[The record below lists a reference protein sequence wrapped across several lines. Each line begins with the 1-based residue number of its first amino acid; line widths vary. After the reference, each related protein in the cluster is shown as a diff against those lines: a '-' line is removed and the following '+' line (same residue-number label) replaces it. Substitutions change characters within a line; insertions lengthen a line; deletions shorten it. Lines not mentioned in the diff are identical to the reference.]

1 MAFRPYMKQTHVY
14 KTYLATD
21 LHLDVY
27 LSTSKKGSSTPKPV
41 LLWFHG
47 GYLVTGS
54 RTAIPRWL
62 LYHALAHGWTLVSPD
77 YRVLPECTGFA
88 TIEDLISAYEWVA
101 GSLNR
106 LYPGCNEDPN
116 NIILGGASA
125 GGWCALVTALHF
137 SSASSQQKNR
147 IPRPKALWLLYPMSD
162 LGSEKW
168 AQSVSLPGATV
179 DPATAQH
186 LLLEEIPR
194 RIAQGKTSV
203 GEDFPSSEEELWT
216 RKRLPLLYAILG
228 KGVFLDYLTGVSGF
242 GERSV
247 SVGLENAVDDER
259 VKKLFPLQWGLFG
272 SAFPATIVVHGTA
285 DTEIS
290 CGESEK
296 LVAKLQEN
304 GIEVQYYGVPG
315 ADHVFDLE
323 LQECQEKGGEH
334 EPSVILARALRA
346 LQGYVEG

>member
-1 MAFRPYMKQTHVY
+1 MAFRPYMKHTHVY
-14 KTYLATD
+14 KTHLTTD

-27 LSTSKKGSSTPKPV
+27 LSTSNEGSNTPKPV

-54 RTAIPRWL
+54 RIAIPRWL
-62 LYHALAHGWTLVSPD
+62 LNHALAHGWTVVSPD
-77 YRVLPECTGFA
+77 YRVLPECTGLA
-88 TIEDLISAYEWVA
+88 TTEDLISAYEWVA

-106 LYPGCNEDPN
+106 LHPDCNEDLS
-116 NIILGGASA
+116 NIIIGGASA

-137 SSASSQQKNR
+137 SFASSQQRNR

-162 LGSEKW
+162 IGSEKW
-168 AQSVSLPGATV
+168 AQSVSLPGVTV
-179 DPATAQH
+179 DAATAQQ
-186 LLLEEIPR
+186 LLEEIPR
-194 RIAQGKTSV
+194 RIAQGNISV
-203 GEDFPSSEEELWT
+203 GEDFPSSEEELRT

-242 GERSV
+242 GERSL

-259 VKKLFPLQWGLFG
+259 MKILFPLQWGLFG
-272 SAFPATIVVHGTA
+272 SGFPATIIVHGSA
-285 DTEIS
+285 DTEVS

-296 LVAKLQEN
+296 LAAKLQEN
-304 GIEVQYYGVPG
+304 GIGVQYYAVPG

-323 LQECQEKGGEH
+323 LQECHEEGEEH
-334 EPSVILARALRA
+334 EPSVILARALQA
-346 LQGYVEG
+346 LQGYVER